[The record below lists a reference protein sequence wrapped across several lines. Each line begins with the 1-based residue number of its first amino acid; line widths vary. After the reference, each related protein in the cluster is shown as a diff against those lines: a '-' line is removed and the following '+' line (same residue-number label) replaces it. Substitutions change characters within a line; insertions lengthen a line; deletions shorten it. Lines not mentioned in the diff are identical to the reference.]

1 MPKVSI
7 IIRSKNEESWIKHCL
22 IALKKQTYQDFE
34 IILVDNNSEDFTIK
48 LAKKEFK
55 NIKVLT
61 IDKYFP
67 GKSLNYG
74 ISKSSGNFIFCL
86 SAHCIPVNN
95 NWISELLS
103 SLEKENIAAVYG
115 RQVPAQFSKPEDKR
129 DLYITF
135 GIEDKIQKED
145 TFFHNAN
152 SAFKKS
158 VWDKINFKEDVTNIE
173 DRIWANEIIKMGYWI
188 SYNSRASVIH
198 HHGIHHGNNPKR
210 LESTLSTMS
219 KINTEALLTHI
230 PKKFSDLS
238 LLFILFETRD
248 MSKKINWE
256 EIKRNIC
263 LIKNKHLNAEIII
276 CSEDIPDDIKNNII
290 CFEPRD
296 KYKEYRFEEMAQEL
310 LNKYELKNLPKD
322 HVYFNSLTNHFHYDI
337 FDRMYKF
344 SIYSASLTVIVGEI
358 INEPVWEY
366 KDEKFFPIN
375 KSEQTRDD
383 RKQLVKSRLEFGVI
397 ISPQVLRLK
406 KSHLDGEVD
415 FYLIDK

>member
-1 MPKVSI
+1 
-7 IIRSKNEESWIKHCL
+7 
-22 IALKKQTYQDFE
+22 
-34 IILVDNNSEDFTIK
+34 
-48 LAKKEFK
+48 
-55 NIKVLT
+55 
-61 IDKYFP
+61 
-67 GKSLNYG
+67 
-74 ISKSSGNFIFCL
+74 
-86 SAHCIPVNN
+86 
-95 NWISELLS
+95 
-103 SLEKENIAAVYG
+103 
-115 RQVPAQFSKPEDKR
+115 
-129 DLYITF
+129 
-135 GIEDKIQKED
+135 
-145 TFFHNAN
+145 
-152 SAFKKS
+152 
-158 VWDKINFKEDVTNIE
+158 
-173 DRIWANEIIKMGYWI
+173 MGYWI

-219 KINTEALLTHI
+219 KINTEDLLTHI

-263 LIKNKHLNAEIII
+263 LIKNKLLNAEIII
-276 CSEDIPDDIKNNII
+276 CSKDIPDDIKNNII

-406 KSHLDGEVD
+406 KSHLDEEVD
-415 FYLIDK
+415 FYLIDKKKIFWLPKKVDNTFVQEALTDCQSSVR